1 MSCNKLLL
9 DYLATLTLCVLPAD
23 RGFAS
28 MVNCLSTVLYLPSYF
43 HILGTPR
50 TWNQGLGT
58 NCLVGKT
65 ARFETV
71 MFEHVLFATARFET
85 VICESGLFDSVMFET
100 VWWARVDVIMN
111 TPLEQLG
118 WVATWNLSRH

>member
-1 MSCNKLLL
+1 
-9 DYLATLTLCVLPAD
+9 
-23 RGFAS
+23 
-28 MVNCLSTVLYLPSYF
+28 MVNCLSTFLRTLY

-58 NCLVGKT
+58 NCHVGKT

-71 MFEHVLFATARFET
+71 MFENVMFATARFET
-85 VICESGLFDSVMFET
+85 VICESELFDSVMFET
-100 VWWARVDVIMN
+100 VRWARVDVFMN

>member
-1 MSCNKLLL
+1 
-9 DYLATLTLCVLPAD
+9 
-23 RGFAS
+23 
-28 MVNCLSTVLYLPSYF
+28 
-43 HILGTPR
+43 
-50 TWNQGLGT
+50 
-58 NCLVGKT
+58 
-65 ARFETV
+65 